1 MNFSCHQKQ
10 SELAARILWGLRN
23 ISFLKETVNQIESD
37 SCESIPFSDR
47 VELLE
52 REVQNLL
59 HNALE
64 DIEQEAPAPGK
75 HHPALIFVIFAY
87 ATLIH
92 ICFNFRD
99 MLPSVITCVLT
110 ERLELAMDIADSDL
124 NILLG
129 TFPDL
134 MLWVLFIG
142 GDARTGRPRLWY
154 AKTASRILRVKKVEE
169 EADINAATTAFVW
182 PEGRENYDD
191 SRGEDIEMINA
202 SLLEVDQV

>member
-23 ISFLKETVNQIESD
+23 ISFFKETVNQLESD
-37 SCESIPFSDR
+37 SCESILFSDR

-64 DIEQEAPAPGK
+64 DIGQEAPASGRL
-75 HHPALIFVIFAY
+75 HPALIFVILAY
-87 ATLIH
+87 ATLIY

-99 MLPSVITCVLT
+99 MLPSAITCVLA
-110 ERLELAMDIADSDL
+110 ERLELAMDITDSDL

-142 GDARTGRPRLWY
+142 GDARMGRPRLWY
-154 AKTASRILRVKKVEE
+154 AKTASRILRVKKVNR
-169 EADINAATTAFVW
+169 EADIKAASAAFIW
-182 PEGRENYDD
+182 PEGREHYDD
-191 SRGEDIEMINA
+191 SMGEDIEMINI
-202 SLLEVDQV
+202 SLLEVGQV